1 MIEAWKQYVKPT
13 KKRESPPQPV
23 SPERE
28 AEIERELARQWQD
41 KYESR

>member
-1 MIEAWKQYVKPT
+1 VNEAWKQYVKPA
-13 KKRESPPQPV
+13 KKREDRPQPV

-28 AEIERELARQWQD
+28 EEITRELARQFQD